1 MAKVHSIK
9 RRMKSVTNIR
19 QITGAMEMVAASKLA
34 RAQEATFV
42 SRMYSSSAREALARL
57 RMLLPEEHPFFVPS
71 TTSSALY
78 VVFTSDRGLAG
89 SYTTNVLKEM
99 VRAVGKE
106 KNAKL
111 IIIGKRG
118 GQLLARLNK
127 EFDILGIYPS
137 WQHHPTL
144 AEISPIAKTAM
155 NLFKEQKIGRVVLVY
170 TNFHSMSRQ
179 EVVSKTIL
187 PVPLQD
193 IADSSVQEDDYAVT
207 IEPSAHELVEYIVP
221 RFVEVQVY
229 QAGLEASASE
239 HASRMLAMHNA
250 SDNADDVIDS
260 LTLEYNSAR
269 QAGVTSEL
277 AEIAA
282 GAQAIL

>member
-1 MAKVHSIK
+1 
-9 RRMKSVTNIR
+9 MKSVTNIR

-34 RAQEATFV
+34 RAQEATFI
-42 SRMYSSSAREALARL
+42 SRLYSTSAREALARL
-57 RMLLPEEHPFFVPS
+57 RTILPEQHPFFVPREN
-71 TTSSALY
+71 TSALY

-99 VRAVGKE
+99 IRTVGNE
-106 KNAKL
+106 TDAKL

-118 GQLLARLNK
+118 GQLLARLHK
-127 EFDILGIYPS
+127 DFDILGIYPS

-144 AEISPIAKTAM
+144 AEISPIAQTAM
-155 NLFKEQKIGRVVLVY
+155 KLFKENMIGRVVLVY

-179 EVVSKTIL
+179 ETVSKTIL
-187 PVPLQD
+187 PVPLTD
-193 IADSSVQEDDYAVT
+193 IVDSSVGEDDRVS
-207 IEPSAHELVEYIVP
+207 IEPSATELVEYIVP

-239 HASRMLAMHNA
+239 HASRMMAMHNA